1 MEFDAR
7 IKEVTSLA
15 SKSQVDG
22 EKINKTFKLSIE
34 VILMVE
40 GLWCCLIFQRKEG
53 SSQMF

>member
-7 IKEVTSLA
+7 IKESTSLA

-22 EKINKTFKLSIE
+22 EKMNENFKLSIE

-40 GLWCCLIFQRKEG
+40 GTWVLMDLKIV
-53 SSQMF
+53 